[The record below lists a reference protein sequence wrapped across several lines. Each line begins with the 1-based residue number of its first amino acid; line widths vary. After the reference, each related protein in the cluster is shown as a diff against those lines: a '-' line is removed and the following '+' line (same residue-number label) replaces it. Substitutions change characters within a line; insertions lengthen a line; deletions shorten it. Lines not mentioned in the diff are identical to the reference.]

1 MSSPSNEVLV
11 NDPIIPVR
19 QDLMDGQGAAAG
31 GSATVSQNA
40 PLGTKLR
47 LSDRTFYY
55 ACASASLAG
64 GTVVCAPPAVA
75 SYQSGIL
82 LVAAT
87 SAGAKV
93 ISVTSTG
100 VALAVNSMAEG
111 TFVVASGTNIG
122 EQYRIK
128 SNTVASGGIATITLY
143 DGLNTAITSGSAFAI
158 VPNMFNLVFVGSEA
172 LHTPVGVTP
181 CNVTSGGYFWLQAQG
196 PCAPTHVGAT
206 PAGAALRLGTT
217 GSVTALYTTGT
228 LAGTGYAQTD
238 YTYCIGKNIG
248 LAATAGQA
256 NPVFLSIMN

>member
-1 MSSPSNEVLV
+1 MSSPSNEILV

-31 GSATVSQNA
+31 GSGSVTQNA

-47 LSDRTFYY
+47 LSDRTYYY
-55 ACASASLAG
+55 ACASASVAG
-64 GTVVCAPPAVA
+64 GTMVCAPPAVA
-75 SYQSGIL
+75 SYQSGLL

-100 VALAVNSMAEG
+100 VAVAVNSYAEG
-111 TFVVASGTNIG
+111 TFIVATGTNIG

-128 SNTVASGGIATITLY
+128 SNTVASGGICTITLY
-143 DGLNTAITSGSAFAI
+143 DGLNTAITSGSGFAI
-158 VPNMFNLVFVGSEA
+158 MPNMYNLVFVGSEA
-172 LHTPVGVTP
+172 VNVPVGVTP
-181 CNVTSGGYFWLQAQG
+181 CNVTSAGYFWLQTEG
-196 PCAPTHVGAT
+196 HCAPTHVGAT

-217 GSVTALYTTGT
+217 GSVTAYVTTGT
-228 LAGTGYAQTD
+228 LSNTGFANVDYAYQ
-238 YTYCIGKNIG
+238 IGKNCG

-256 NPVFLSIMN
+256 NPVFLSIRN